1 MRKPTFDP
9 GLTQQFTGPLRRV
22 INKDGSFNV
31 HRRGASWRDFHPY
44 LHLINL
50 GWPSFLLALFVGYMA
65 ANLVFAAAYYS
76 LGPDQLQGADAPTE
90 WGRFLNTFFFSSH
103 TLSTVGY
110 GNITPK
116 GTAANVVASLEA
128 LVGVLG
134 FAVATGLLF
143 GRVSR
148 PSAKIGFSESMV
160 VAPYQEGASLQFRVV
175 NRRANSLMEME
186 ARLLLMTVE
195 TDHGEQRRSYHVLR
209 LERDQVLFLPLTWT
223 VVHPIDAESPL
234 WSKTAEDLERLQA
247 EVLILIKAY
256 DDTFS
261 QTVLAR
267 HSYRHDEIV
276 WGNRFAPA
284 FYVDGEGDLVL
295 ELRKVG
301 ELEKGKG
308 DRRI

>member
-1 MRKPTFDP
+1 MRNPSFE
-9 GLTQQFTGPLRRV
+9 GRLRRV

-44 LHLINL
+44 LHLIGM
-50 GWPSFLLALFVGYMA
+50 GWPSFLLALFAGYLV
-65 ANLVFAAAYYS
+65 ANTVFAAAYYC
-76 LGPDQLQGADAPTE
+76 LGPGQLLGADASTE
-90 WGRFLNTFFFSSH
+90 WGRFLNGFFFSSH

-110 GNITPK
+110 GNISPK
-116 GTAANVVASLEA
+116 GTAANVVASFEA

-148 PSAKIGFSESMV
+148 PSARIGFSERMV
-160 VAPYQEGASLQFRVV
+160 VAPYQDGASLQFRVV

-195 TDHGEQRRSYHVLR
+195 TDNGEQRRSYRVLR
-209 LERDQVLFLPLTWT
+209 LEREQVLFLPLTWT
-223 VVHPIDAESPL
+223 IVHPIDAESPL
-234 WSKTAEDLERLQA
+234 WGKSAQDLEGLQA
-247 EVLILIKAY
+247 EVLILLKAY

-261 QTVLAR
+261 QTVLVR

-284 FYVDGEGDLVL
+284 FFVDGEGDLVL

-301 ELEKGKG
+301 ELAS
-308 DRRI
+308 